1 MRYLGARRKLRAA
14 EMICLTEPVFFGPF
28 RVAPGGP
35 GCWGVPSRPGAVCV
49 AQCWGWLLRSGG
61 GAADREDVIDSRKVI
76 ARLLAGA
83 CGGGG
88 ARCRVGAGYGSV
100 CWVVVV
106 G

>member
-14 EMICLTEPVFFGPF
+14 EMPRLPEPVFFGPF

-35 GCWGVPSRPGAVCV
+35 GIGGCHRDRAVS
-49 AQCWGWLLRSGG
+49 ASHSAGG
-61 GAADREDVIDSRKVI
+61 GSAPRRGAADREDVIDSRKVI
-76 ARLLAGA
+76 ARLMLAGA

-88 ARCRVGAGYGSV
+88 ARCRVGGYGSV
-100 CWVVVV
+100 CGVVVI